1 MLAFWKQSPGQHSSH
16 LPLDTHK
23 FGMPCKCVVRYS
35 IPPQS
40 HLQRQH
46 MPDSPGYVTWMGG
59 VSHQGGSLLCSA
71 SRCLTSSIQH
81 FSHFTL
87 PIWRGGLSQ
96 ADPCTDMA
104 ILLHG
109 PRLAHPK
116 PWGRINAW
124 QGRQAGQLIPGTRRG
139 VIFLRAGGCSLF
151 FARGLMLICCSHL
164 RAVRSTRRSSQELK
178 KYETHWGSRA
188 GSGHLLQC
196 SISLQALSIFF
207 TLFSVKWAATETEIS
222 RAAEDT

>member
-1 MLAFWKQSPGQHSSH
+1 MCCQVQHPTAVAPPASTHARLTRVCDMDGRSLPPRGLTALLSLEVFNLLNPTLFPLYPTYMERRVVPGR
-16 LPLDTHK
+16 PLHRH
-23 FGMPCKCVVRYS
+23 G
-35 IPPQS
+35 
-40 HLQRQH
+40 H
-46 MPDSPGYVTWMGG
+46 
-59 VSHQGGSLLCSA
+59 SA
-71 SRCLTSSIQH
+71 SW
-81 FSHFTL
+81 
-87 PIWRGGLSQ
+87 P
-96 ADPCTDMA
+96 
-104 ILLHG
+104 G
-109 PRLAHPK
+109 PAHPK